1 MSSCRPGLKLAC
13 MMNRWGSNSDCS
25 ERAPDTAAAKE
36 AEAKVAAMIQERARQ
51 DAELWG
57 HTQIQDPIKKSTTK

>member
-1 MSSCRPGLKLAC
+1 
-13 MMNRWGSNSDCS
+13 MMNRWGSGSGCS

-57 HTQIQDPIKKSTTK
+57 PVEPTDKNIKKK

>member
-1 MSSCRPGLKLAC
+1 
-13 MMNRWGSNSDCS
+13 MMNRWGSGSGCS

-36 AEAKVAAMIQERARQ
+36 AEAKVLAMIQERQRQ

-57 HTQIQDPIKKSTTK
+57 APEEPVAKNLQKK

>member
-1 MSSCRPGLKLAC
+1 MSSCQPGLKRPC
-13 MMNRWGSNSDCS
+13 MMNRWGSGSGC
-25 ERAPDTAAAKE
+25 AVKPPDSAAAKE

-57 HTQIQDPIKKSTTK
+57 LQTQDDTKKPTAK

>member
-1 MSSCRPGLKLAC
+1 
-13 MMNRWGSNSDCS
+13 MMNRWGSGSGCS
-25 ERAPDTAAAKE
+25 VKPPDSAAAKE

-57 HTQIQDPIKKSTTK
+57 LQTQDDAKKPTAK

>member
-1 MSSCRPGLKLAC
+1 
-13 MMNRWGSNSDCS
+13 MMNRWGSGSGCS

-57 HTQIQDPIKKSTTK
+57 VPEEPTNKNLKKK

>member
-1 MSSCRPGLKLAC
+1 
-13 MMNRWGSNSDCS
+13 MNRWGSNSDCS